1 LTVSGGNWAAAEFT
15 FSCWIEYCFCFHQT
29 NPARFAI
36 DNVFSEF
43 NELARRQ
50 SLSDEIEAQ
59 LVVMDV
65 LALRRPRLKY
75 VSNKNP
81 GMKVS
86 SSGAAISD
94 FPEDDNLPRQRDLD
108 LSALPNPRL
117 DSQPQA

>member
-1 LTVSGGNWAAAEFT
+1 
-15 FSCWIEYCFCFHQT
+15 
-29 NPARFAI
+29 
-36 DNVFSEF
+36 VFSEF
-43 NELARRQ
+43 NQLGRRQ

-65 LALRRPRLKY
+65 LARRRPRVKY

-86 SSGAAISD
+86 PSGAAISD

-108 LSALPNPRL
+108 LSELSNPCL